1 MSIII
6 NDFEVVAPPPAQN
19 RAEGEKRERRN
30 EQAAQPAELR
40 PLDLERILRRQEQ
53 RRLRLRAD

>member
-6 NDFEVVAPPPAQN
+6 NDFEVVAPPSADQRPANAQSPEEREQN
-19 RAEGEKRERRN
+19 APPV
-30 EQAAQPAELR
+30 QPE
-40 PLDLERILRRQEQ
+40 DIERIVQRFVQ